1 MKTTHKIL
9 LCLLCLLPLPS
20 LSGQV
25 SIKAENT
32 PYQLGIIQKIV
43 SKLYETNHNF
53 SHKKPTIEFKNTTL
67 QVASFIPDKNV
78 IVVEAQAYQICQS
91 MGKDSLNALAFLL
104 GHELTHFYQHAHT
117 KVGFISNFLSYD
129 KTPKSDTRL
138 EKEADVQGAFNA
150 YLAGYNIGDNIGL
163 VLDKIYT
170 GYQLKG
176 KILTGYPAFE
186 ERQKVAIQV
195 QEKVNDL
202 IKVYESANYLAAL
215 GQYDFARMCYEHILE
230 VYQNREVYNNLG
242 ILSALSANE
251 IVGKDGDNLVFPY
264 TMDWTTRL
272 SRKHARGTEVPT
284 DYSTMQQRIAFLK
297 QAQTHFE
304 KATRMDKDYL
314 VAPLNKLCILAQLG
328 KTDEALQAY
337 NKLKKRLK
345 DPVQQAYA
353 KLVYALILSK
363 KLEKQEESSTLL
375 TELSQNTDKNV
386 ASMAIYNKAVLENQ
400 VVEMPNPICDFT
412 VENTKIDSVQLHKL
426 SSKGYCINV
435 NSTAR
440 LIFQKQAN
448 STVVQAKIQGKYYF
462 AFQRIKGFLPKN
474 AQDTDGTS
482 RDTREGGVNDKVV
495 TTTNGFISLCE
506 DQQIAF
512 RYDNAHKMVEW
523 VRFYGN

>member
-1 MKTTHKIL
+1 MKTMKATLKIL
-9 LCLLCLLPLPS
+9 LCLLCLHPL
-20 LSGQV
+20 
-25 SIKAENT
+25 SIKAENV
-32 PYQLGIIQKIV
+32 PYQLSVIQKIV
-43 SKLYETNHNF
+43 SNLYETNHNF
-53 SHKKPTIEFKNTTL
+53 THKKPTIEFKNTTL
-67 QVASFIPDKNV
+67 QVASFVPDKNV

-129 KTPKSDTRL
+129 KTPKADTRL

-150 YLAGYNIGDNIGL
+150 YLAGYDIGDNIGL

-186 ERQKVAIQV
+186 ERQKVATQV
-195 QEKVNDL
+195 QDKVNDL
-202 IKVYESANYLAAL
+202 IKVYESASYLAAL
-215 GQYDFARMCYEHILE
+215 GQYDFARKCYEHILE
-230 VYQNREVYNNLG
+230 VYQNRELYNNLG

-251 IVGKDGDNLVFPY
+251 IAVKDEDNLIFPY
-264 TMDWTTRL
+264 TLDWTTRL
-272 SRKHARGTEVPT
+272 SRKKSRGTELPT
-284 DYSTMQQRIAFLK
+284 DYSTVQQRTAFLK
-297 QAQTHFE
+297 QAQSHFD

-328 KTDEALQAY
+328 KTEEALQAY

-345 DPVQQAYA
+345 NPEQRANM

-363 KLEKQEESSTLL
+363 KLEKLEESKTILE
-375 TELSQNTDKNV
+375 ELSQNSFKNV
-386 ASMAIYNKAVLENQ
+386 ATMAQYNKEILDGKTAILTSEN
-400 VVEMPNPICDFT
+400 CDFT
-412 VENTKIDSVQLHKL
+412 VENTQFDSVQLHKL
-426 SSKGYCINV
+426 SPKGYCINV
-435 NSTAR
+435 SGAAR

-448 STVVQAKIQGKYYF
+448 STVIQAKINGKYYF
-462 AFQRIKGFLPKN
+462 AFQRIKGFLPEN
-474 AQDTDGTS
+474 AQKILASDSVTT
-482 RDTREGGVNDKVV
+482 EGGGNDKIV

-506 DQQIAF
+506 EQQVAF